1 MSHPTPSG
9 RAAAHEPT
17 RPPERS
23 TGGNRASA
31 AGTSAPATGIE
42 TGIETGG
49 RRHDHPVDRPPALV
63 AWAAALWCLV
73 YGSLGAYWASG
84 GAGFPFGHSDANAES
99 MGSWLAAA
107 TPGPTGAVIAVGC
120 AAGVV
125 AALAAVMPWGRRL
138 PRRPLAAVLF
148 VLATPLLLAAPDV
161 RILQNLAYSLF
172 GNVSLVDWP
181 VLNQALCVAGGIL
194 LAATATQVLRRPPC
208 AACGRPPAAPDD
220 RRRWTRIG
228 RWATAV
234 AVLAPLPYAAQRAAW
249 NLGIP
254 LGVDEAFVRALAADF
269 QSKGIN
275 PILAYS
281 LTLGAVGGAL
291 LTTGLAMSWGETFPR
306 WVPYLGG
313 RRVPVTMAVI
323 PATVVT
329 VAVTVAGLA
338 VWRWALLDGGINGSA
353 APGLLWVPWG
363 IALGVATLAY
373 HRRRRNT
380 CPGRPDCPGRLDHVD
395 LPGHPGVPGRSD
407 DSGLSG

>member
-23 TGGNRASA
+23 TGGTRASA
-31 AGTSAPATGIE
+31 

-49 RRHDHPVDRPPALV
+49 RRHDHPADRRSVLV

-73 YGSLGAYWASG
+73 YGSLGVYWASG
-84 GAGFPFGHSDANAES
+84 GAGFPFGPSDTNAAN

-138 PRRPLAAVLF
+138 PRRPLAGVLF

-172 GNVSLVDWP
+172 GNVSLIDWP

-194 LAATATQVLRRPPC
+194 LAATATRVLRRRPC
-208 AACGRPPAAPDD
+208 PACGRPPADPDD

-254 LGVDEAFVRALAADF
+254 LGVDEAFVQALATDF
-269 QSKGIN
+269 QSKGLG
-275 PILAYS
+275 PILMYS

-291 LTTGLAMSWGETFPR
+291 LTTGLSMSWGETFPR

-338 VWRWALLDGGINGSA
+338 VWRWALLEGEVDGSA
-353 APGLLWVPWG
+353 VPGLLWVPWG

-380 CPGRPDCPGRLDHVD
+380 CPGQPDCPGRLDPVD
-395 LPGHPGVPGRSD
+395 PPDPSGPPGHPGVLGRSD
-407 DSGLSG
+407 DPGLPG